1 MIEKL
6 FNYYYVNY
14 KKILIIPIIIL
25 LFNLSV
31 LAYNYFTT
39 GSIVNIDS
47 SLKGGVSLT
56 FNYDKEINYDQ
67 LKNHLIINLG
77 TDDVDI
83 VLLKNQVSNNV
94 IGYEILTEQGISKEK
109 LIGLIEEFLNDK
121 LVEED
126 ISFGSQS
133 SVIGDNF
140 IKESGWLFILGFI
153 LMNIVSYLYFKDFI
167 PSLSIT
173 ISTLSDII
181 GILAVFNLAGIKVGV
196 VTIGALLMIMG
207 YSTDSDILLAT
218 NIIKKKDGNLKDRMY
233 SALKTEL
240 TMNSTALITFFI
252 MFLLSSVDAIKQI
265 SLVLIVGMFF
275 DLLNTWLQ
283 NASIQR
289 IYMDYKEKKKR

>member
-1 MIEKL
+1 MTNKL
-6 FNYYYVNY
+6 FDYYYNNY
-14 KKILIIPIIIL
+14 KKILIIPIVL
-25 LFNLSV
+25 LIFNLSV

-39 GSIVNIDS
+39 GSIINVDS

-56 FNYDKEINYDQ
+56 FNYDKSIDYEL
-67 LKNHLIINLG
+67 LKAHLITGLG
-77 TDDVDI
+77 TEDVDI
-83 VLLKNQVSNNV
+83 VLLKNQVSNDV
-94 IGYEILTEQGISKEK
+94 IGYEVLTEEGVTQER
-109 LIGLIEEFLNDK
+109 LIELIEEFINDK
-121 LVEED
+121 LVMED

-140 IKESGWLFILGFI
+140 LKESGWLFVIGFI
-153 LMNIVSYLYFKDFI
+153 LMNIVSYMYFKDLV

-181 GILAVFNLAGIKVGV
+181 GILAVFNLLGIKIGV

-218 NIIKKKDGNLKDRMY
+218 NIIKKKDGNLKDRMF

-240 TMNSTALITFFI
+240 TMNSTALITFLI

-289 IYMDYKEKKKR
+289 IYMDYKERNKR